1 MFQQVSQYLE
11 KVPFSAFSFILLL
24 SSVIFKNHLYLSTQ
38 NFNLSSEVLVSH
50 ISILRILS
58 GDNASTISDVVKL
71 QRDYRAR
78 VHWDVCHKVS
88 FGNNSDAI
96 FSAVFIISHTVQILQ
111 IIIPAFHLLAGYL
124 NDCSSLNMSGGDCNG
139 RD

>member
-1 MFQQVSQYLE
+1 M
-11 KVPFSAFSFILLL
+11 
-24 SSVIFKNHLYLSTQ
+24 
-38 NFNLSSEVLVSH
+38 SH

>member
-1 MFQQVSQYLE
+1 M
-11 KVPFSAFSFILLL
+11 
-24 SSVIFKNHLYLSTQ
+24 
-38 NFNLSSEVLVSH
+38 SH

-96 FSAVFIISHTVQILQ
+96 FSAVFMSSVQILQ

>member
-1 MFQQVSQYLE
+1 M
-11 KVPFSAFSFILLL
+11 PFSAFSLILFL
-24 SSVIFKNHLYLSTQ
+24 SSVIFQNHLYLSTQ
-38 NFNLSSEVLVSH
+38 NFNLPSEVLVSH

-58 GDNASTISDVVKL
+58 GDDASTISDVVKL